1 MILKHLIGPRAQ
13 YNIDAKQFHPSFA
26 LHIPDFNETMKCI
39 ACHAFLKC
47 TAKGL
52 CRVCRFYI
60 ENGLWNQIVDKNYQ
74 PKIEKPVN
82 ISFEIMCTSALH
94 GIYQFNDFRSGQKE
108 AIQSFV
114 QNQDTVI
121 IKQTGGGKS
130 LYYTIAA
137 LLSQGITVIF
147 SPLKALI
154 DDQVMELIKAGIPCC
169 GLYASTEQPLQ
180 YQKKIFEEIAC
191 GLTKVACLN
200 LFKILRLVSSK
211 FYYRFIIVSAEFWQF
226 RHL

>member
-1 MILKHLIGPRAQ
+1 M
-13 YNIDAKQFHPSFA
+13 KQFHPSFA
-26 LHIPDFNETMKCI
+26 FQIPDFDETMKCI
-39 ACHAFLKC
+39 ACHAFPKC
-47 TAKGL
+47 TAKGF
-52 CRVCRFYI
+52 CHVCHFYI
-60 ENGLWNQIVDKNYQ
+60 ENGLWDQIVDKNYQ

-114 QNQDTVI
+114 QNQNTIV

-130 LYYTIAA
+130 LCYTIAA
-137 LLSQGITVIF
+137 LLSQGITVVF

-154 DDQVMELIKAGIPCC
+154 DDQVIELIKAGIPCC

-180 YQKKIFEEIAC
+180 YQKKVFEEIAC
-191 GLTKVACLN
+191 GLIQIIFTTPEKFQMNVGFRSMLQRYSTTNSIKFVVDEAHC
-200 LFKILRLVSSK
+200 ILDQ
-211 FYYRFIIVSAEFWQF
+211 ENFW
-226 RHL
+226 